1 MSLTVL
7 IVLIFA
13 AALHAGWNAAVKKV
27 DDREAAA
34 IAVAAGGGVIAIGA
48 LPLLPPMAPEAFV
61 FVIVTSLVHILYFAL
76 LARAYRGADLSV
88 AYPLMRGLAPI
99 LVTGFGAVVLS
110 EYTGVV
116 GFLGI
121 VLVSLG
127 VIALG
132 LEGLRAGRSG
142 RPAIGAALLNAAI
155 IASYTLVD
163 GVGVRLSGEAAT
175 YAAWVMLASGVTNA
189 SWVLLRQGAPMARR
203 LARHAGL
210 GLVGGA
216 MSGISY
222 GLALWAMTVAPIAF
236 VSAVRETSVLF
247 AAALGATV
255 LHERFG
261 ALRWAAAAVVVA
273 GLVAVK
279 AGGSL

>member
-1 MSLTVL
+1 MSLAVFL
-7 IVLIFA
+7 VLIFA

-34 IAVAAGGGVIAIGA
+34 IAVAAGGGVLAAAA
-48 LPLLPPMAPEAFV
+48 LPLLPPMAPGAFTY
-61 FVIVTSLVHILYFAL
+61 VIATSLIHILYFAL

-99 LVTGFGAVVLS
+99 LVTAFGAVVMS
-110 EYTGVV
+110 EYTGLA
-116 GFLGI
+116 GSLGI
-121 VLVSLG
+121 LLVSLG
-127 VIALG
+127 VIGLG
-132 LEGLRAGRSG
+132 YEGLRAGRAG
-142 RPAIGAALLNAAI
+142 RPAVGAAFLNAGI
-155 IASYTLVD
+155 IAGYTVVD
-163 GVGVRLSGEAAT
+163 GVGVRLSGTAAT

-189 SWVLLRQGAPMARR
+189 VWILLRQGRPMAVR
-203 LARHAGL
+203 LLRHAAV
-210 GLVGGA
+210 GLVGGG

-222 GLALWAMTVAPIAF
+222 GLALWAMTLAPVAF

-247 AAALGATV
+247 AAAIGATM

-261 ALRWAAAAVVVA
+261 LLRWGAAAVVVA

-279 AGGSL
+279 VGGPA

>member
-1 MSLTVL
+1 MSLGVL
-7 IVLIFA
+7 LILIFA

-34 IAVAAGGGVIAIGA
+34 IAVATGGGIIAVVA
-48 LPLLPPMAPEAFV
+48 LPFLPAMDPAAFV
-61 FVIVTSLVHILYFAL
+61 FVVTTSLVHIVYFAL

-99 LVTGFGAVVLS
+99 LVTAFGAVVLS
-110 EYTGVV
+110 EYTGLV
-116 GFLGI
+116 GFAGI
-121 VLVSLG
+121 LLVSLG
-127 VIALG
+127 VVALG

-142 RPAIGAALLNAAI
+142 RPALGAALLNAGI

-189 SWVLLRQGAPMARR
+189 AWA
-203 LARHAGL
+203 LARHGRPMAVRLMRHAGV

-247 AAALGATV
+247 AAALGATL

-261 ALRWAAAAVVVA
+261 ALRWGAAAVVVA

-279 AGGSL
+279 AGGAI

>member
-1 MSLTVL
+1 MTIGVL
-7 IVLIFA
+7 LVLIFA
-13 AALHAGWNAAVKKV
+13 AALHAGWNAAVKRV
-27 DDREAAA
+27 EDREAAA
-34 IAVAAGGGVIAIGA
+34 IAVAAGGGVIAIVA
-48 LPLLPPMAPEAFV
+48 LPFLPPMDTSAFL
-61 FVIVTSLVHILYFAL
+61 FVVITSLVHILYFAL

-99 LVTGFGAVVLS
+99 LVTAFGAVVLS
-110 EYTGVV
+110 EYTGIV
-116 GFLGI
+116 GFVGI
-121 VLVSLG
+121 LLVSCG
-127 VIALG
+127 VVALG

-142 RPAIGAALLNAAI
+142 RPALGAALLNAAI

-189 SWVLLRQGAPMARR
+189 TWSILRQGAPMIRR
-203 LARHAGL
+203 LLAHAAVGL
-210 GLVGGA
+210 AGGA
-216 MSGISY
+216 MSGVSY
-222 GLALWAMTVAPIAF
+222 GLALWAMTVAPIGF

-247 AAALGATV
+247 AAGLGATL

-261 ALRWAAAAVVVA
+261 PMRWAAAALVVA

>member
-1 MSLTVL
+1 MSLAVL

-34 IAVAAGGGVIAIGA
+34 IAVAGGGGIIAIAA
-48 LPLLPPMAPEAFV
+48 LPFLPPMAPEAFV
-61 FVIVTSLVHILYFAL
+61 FVVTTSLVHILYFAL
-76 LARAYRGADLSV
+76 LSRAYRGADLSV

-110 EYTGVV
+110 EYTGLV

-121 VLVSLG
+121 VMVSLG

-142 RPAIGAALLNAAI
+142 RPALGAALLNAGI

-175 YAAWVMLASGVTNA
+175 YAAWVMLASGVTNTVW
-189 SWVLLRQGAPMARR
+189 SLLRQGAPMARR
-203 LARHAGL
+203 LIRHAGV
-210 GLVGGA
+210 GLVGGT
-216 MSGISY
+216 MSGVSY

-261 ALRWAAAAVVVA
+261 ALRWAAAACVVA

-279 AGGSL
+279 AGG